1 MQKNLLMKKH
11 LPNLITCLNLVS
23 GCISIVMALRGNIE
37 TAALLIILSAVF
49 DFFDGFTARLL
60 HAKSTIGVD
69 LDSLADVVSF
79 GVAPSMIL
87 FAWLESCFYN
97 LSPFL
102 QNSYVEVLKYVVF
115 LIPALSAVRL
125 AKFNHDERQ
134 SDTFIG
140 LATPANALFL
150 GFLPFAAERIS
161 VFGNFWVVIGTAVV
175 FSMLL
180 ISNLPMFSLKFKNFN
195 WKENLARYILIGIS
209 AILLVAFQ
217 LGAFP
222 VIILLYILISL
233 IMLIITKLHWI

>member
-1 MQKNLLMKKH
+1 MKKH
-11 LPNLITCLNLVS
+11 IPNLITCFNLVS
-23 GCISIVMALRGNIE
+23 GSISIVMALKGNIE
-37 TAALLIILSAVF
+37 IAALLIILSAIF
-49 DFFDGFTARLL
+49 DFFDGFAARLL

-79 GVAPSMIL
+79 GVAPAMIL
-87 FAWLESCFYN
+87 FSWLEICYFN
-97 LSPFL
+97 LSPDI
-102 QNSYVEVLKYVVF
+102 QNSWVAILKYSVF

-125 AKFNHDERQ
+125 AKFNHDEKQ
-134 SDTFIG
+134 KDHFIG

-161 VFGNFWVVIGTAVV
+161 IFANYWVVIGTAVV

-180 ISNLPMFSLKFKNFN
+180 ISNFPMFSLKFKNFK
-195 WKENLARYILIGIS
+195 WKENLPRFLLLGIA
-209 AILLVAFQ
+209 AILLVAFK